1 MNDVQRLQQL
11 VSDTFDPVERAE
23 ILVRLGYMISQNG
36 DHHEAL
42 KIFEQAIATHSQSA
56 TSNEA
61 FQRAAVEAHHI
72 GDYEKAITYFQ
83 TEMPQEIPLESRINF
98 LIIYGDSYARLNQFE
113 DALEIYSQAITLV
126 LDMPKGE
133 DRIQTAKTIK
143 VRADYAIK
151 NLRKNK

>member
-1 MNDVQRLQQL
+1 MKGIQRLQQL

-56 TSNEA
+56 TRNEA
-61 FQRAAVEAHHI
+61 FQRAAVEAHYC

-83 TEMPQEIPLESRINF
+83 TEIPLESRINF
-98 LIIYGDSYARLNQFE
+98 LIIYGDSYARVNQFE

-143 VRADYAIK
+143 VRADYAIN
-151 NLRKNK
+151 NLRKDK